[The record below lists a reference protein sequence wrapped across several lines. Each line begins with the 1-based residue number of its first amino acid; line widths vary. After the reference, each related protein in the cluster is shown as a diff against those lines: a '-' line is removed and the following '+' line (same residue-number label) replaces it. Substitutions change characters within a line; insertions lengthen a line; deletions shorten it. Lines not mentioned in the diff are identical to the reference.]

1 MVESFALLRSAA
13 IRLGWK
19 LRHLFL
25 LPPVPPDLPLPTL
38 VNPLAMMRLLVTEMA
53 TSAIALVVP
62 SRGLH
67 FVA

>member
-1 MVESFALLRSAA
+1 M
-13 IRLGWK
+13 
-19 LRHLFL
+19 RHLFL